1 MCYFVCCR
9 AICRGILYALTQ
21 YNSPMKATLKNV
33 AAALCLLAM
42 VIVVLT
48 AIDRSVSVSA
58 TADNTRIRVAV
69 VDLDN
74 NPVHNAKVTVAGQS
88 FFTDD
93 KGLSP
98 AVEIAKLT
106 NSYDAG
112 IDAWGTVTVVV
123 EKEGYAPAI
132 AVNCVGSLNQTR
144 KFTVKL
150 YDKDGSEL
158 PYVTYVESPP
168 DEYLQTLLTN

>member
-1 MCYFVCCR
+1 
-9 AICRGILYALTQ
+9 
-21 YNSPMKATLKNV
+21 MKATLKNV

-98 AVEIAKLT
+98 SIEIAKLT
-106 NSYDAG
+106 NCYDQAVT
-112 IDAWGTVTVVV
+112 DWGTVTVAVQRD
-123 EKEGYAPAI
+123 GYAPAI
-132 AVNCVGSLNQTR
+132 ALNCVCYFNQTR
-144 KFTVKL
+144 KLTVKL

-168 DEYLQTLLTN
+168 DEYLKTLLTN